1 MPFSAYIFDV
11 EGTLIDCVPQDLMS
25 FQEAL
30 ADFGMTAV

>member
-1 MPFSAYIFDV
+1 MPFSGYIFDV

-30 ADFGMTAV
+30 ADFGMTVP